1 MKSLLITILALIV
14 KGAIIYTLL
23 IFALK
28 YYKQD
33 LPFYVQNPLV
43 WLLVYLPV
51 FMGYE
56 SLINVIFSNKKKD
69 AKGSS

>member
-1 MKSLLITILALIV
+1 MKNLLITISALVI
-14 KGAIIYTLL
+14 KGAIFCFLL

-43 WLLVYLPV
+43 WLLFYLPV

-69 AKGSS
+69 VKGSS

>member
-1 MKSLLITILALIV
+1 MKSFFITTLALIV
-14 KGAIIYTLL
+14 KGAIIYSLL

-28 YYKQD
+28 YYRQD

-56 SLINVIFSNKKKD
+56 SLMNIIFSNKKKS